1 MKIYALL
8 ILMMFS
14 LSSCKSQINDHA
26 ELLENLKYDPN
37 KEMYQIAG
45 TNLYPVEIT
54 INDYP
59 AGRGLAFFGNQ
70 MYYVA
75 DIGLQKKGRQTAK
88 VTLDLKNFKPID
100 SDQPILFVAIYYSGD
115 ISMPSINDEE
125 DVLVHY
131 VLTGKDVTTQDIK
144 NGYIT
149 KTFSFEAKE
158 VRTSLDSW
166 KNSKKLT
173 ANDALFNQL
182 YEAHEELQSD
192 LNASDKGDAIE
203 KMKVAEYETA
213 QLRGA
218 KKEWI
223 LEEREALFSNTWKLL
238 PKDSCKLKVYG
249 DGKIATLVKK
259 DGSIISPSAISSN
272 PRSKHGKTFQILN
285 LYFHI
290 PNNKTD
296 LELTRFDAYAIT
308 NFEK

>member
-1 MKIYALL
+1 MKIYILAIVLL
-8 ILMMFS
+8 FS

-26 ELLENLKYDPN
+26 ELLENLKYEQG

-45 TNLYPVEIT
+45 TNLYPVEVT

-59 AGRGLAFFGNQ
+59 AGRGLAFFGHQ

-88 VTLDLKNFKPID
+88 ITLDLKSFKA
-100 SDQPILFVAIYYSGD
+100 SENNQPILFVAIYYHGD
-115 ISMPSINDEE
+115 ISLPSIDDEE

-131 VLTGKDVTTQDIK
+131 VLNEKDITAQDIK

-149 KTFSFEAKE
+149 KSFSFEAKE
-158 VRTSLDSW
+158 VRTDLDSW
-166 KNSKKLT
+166 KNSKKL
-173 ANDALFNQL
+173 ASNDALFNQL
-182 YEAHEELQSD
+182 YEGYETLHAD
-192 LNASDKGDAIE
+192 LNASDKGNAIE
-203 KMKVAEYETA
+203 KMKIAEYETA

-223 LEEREALFSNTWKLL
+223 LDERKSLFSNTWKLL
-238 PKDSCKLKVYG
+238 PKDSCRLKIYG

-259 DGSIISPSAISSN
+259 DDSIISASAMSSN
-272 PRSKHGKTFQILN
+272 PGAKHGKTLQFLN

-296 LELTRFDAYAIT
+296 FELTRFDAYAIT
-308 NFEK
+308 KFGK